1 MGCDERSCQ
10 TLVALESSTQR
21 CGNAKGDL
29 VMLKFEVETIW
40 QDMFNDSFAVPPTK
54 CLEPLPV
61 LLIGKHQ
68 CKMCSYAHVLNLRW
82 CPII

>member
-1 MGCDERSCQ
+1 MQ
-10 TLVALESSTQR
+10 WKQSSTQR

-40 QDMFNDSFAVPPTK
+40 KDMFKDNFAVPPQRAIEGALTK